1 MKYQPKRLKS
11 TPLSIA
17 IVVIIIALIAA
28 ANFLGIGTMYSGIRL
43 GYVGADGP
51 RSWTASYSM
60 LDGKLKHTIHP
71 KDTQGTI
78 HVEVVTKSGSISIE
92 MKDADGNVI
101 FDEDNMA
108 TSSFD
113 VNISGKVVIRIEAD
127 KHKGSFSIEA
137 TQ

>member
-1 MKYQPKRLKS
+1 MMKYKSKSIKS
-11 TPLSIA
+11 TVLIIV
-17 IVVIIIALIAA
+17 IVVALIAA
-28 ANFLGIGTMYSGIRL
+28 ANFFGIGTMRSATRI
-43 GYVGADGP
+43 GYVGTDGL

-78 HVEVVTKSGSISIE
+78 HVEVVTESGSISIE

-101 FDEDNMA
+101 FDEDNIA

-127 KHKGSFSIEA
+127 KHKGSFSIED
-137 TQ
+137 TE

>member
-1 MKYQPKRLKS
+1 MMKYKSKSIKS
-11 TPLSIA
+11 TVLIIV
-17 IVVIIIALIAA
+17 IVVALIAT
-28 ANFLGIGTMYSGIRL
+28 ANFFGIGTMRSATRI
-43 GYVGADGP
+43 GYVGTDGL

-78 HVEVVTKSGSISIE
+78 HVEVVTESGSISIE

-101 FDEDNMA
+101 FDEDNIA

-127 KHKGSFSIEA
+127 KHKGSFSIED
-137 TQ
+137 TE